1 MNAVMADKFEQFEWL
16 THGITAKSP
25 NFEPQA
31 HGTGEKPL
39 NYEDRLGAIAS
50 METQLAK
57 SVTALIV
64 FDGKCE
70 SDYEYVRMHLVNIML
85 QNAVADKKREPE
97 QITMN
102 HLAYL
107 IARMVI
113 DFSLN
118 PELEGNFTAQ
128 GRLYYAGINSM
139 QMQAELYRKT
149 WKPYENLMCLALES
163 AIDEVIYAELSGDFP
178 LGDSRQPTY
187 KSLRPFD
194 LVS

>member
-1 MNAVMADKFEQFEWL
+1 MNVVMAEKFEQFEWL

-64 FDGKCE
+64 FEGKSE
-70 SDYEYVRMHLVNIML
+70 SDYEYVRNHLVNIML

-102 HLAYL
+102 HMAYL

-113 DFSLN
+113 DFALN
-118 PELEGNFTAQ
+118 PELENNFTAQ
-128 GRLYYAGINSM
+128 GRFYYAGINSH
-139 QMQAELYRKT
+139 QMGIESYRKT
-149 WKPYENLMCLALES
+149 WKCYENLMGLAIES
-163 AIDEVIYAELSGDFP
+163 AIDEASKAVELYKKK
-178 LGDSRQPTY
+178 TY
-187 KSLRPFD
+187 QE
-194 LVS
+194 VEN

>member
-1 MNAVMADKFEQFEWL
+1 MNIAVNVASEKFEQFEWL

-39 NYEDRLGAIAS
+39 DYQDRLGAIAS

-64 FDGKCE
+64 FGGKCQ
-70 SDYEYVRMHLVNIML
+70 SDYEYVRNHLANIMIL
-85 QNAVADKKREPE
+85 NATSDKKREPE
-97 QITMN
+97 NIGMY

-118 PELEGNFTAQ
+118 PELEENYTAK
-128 GRLYYAGINSM
+128 GRLYYAGIGSHIINVD
-139 QMQAELYRKT
+139 AYRVT
-149 WKPYENLMCLALES
+149 WKRYENLMFLALES
-163 AIDEVIYAELSGDFP
+163 AIDEASKAIEKYKKN
-178 LGDSRQPTY
+178 TY
-187 KSLRPFD
+187 KEIR
-194 LVS
+194 V

>member
-1 MNAVMADKFEQFEWL
+1 MNAVAEKFEQFEWL

-25 NFEPQA
+25 NFEPNVR
-31 HGTGEKPL
+31 GTGEKPL

-64 FDGKCE
+64 FDGKSE
-70 SDYEYVRMHLVNIML
+70 SDYEYVRNHLVNIML
-85 QNAVADKKREPE
+85 KNAIVDKKREPE

-113 DFSLN
+113 DFALN
-118 PELEGNFTAQ
+118 PELEQNFTAQ
-128 GRLYYAGINSM
+128 GRLYYAGINGH
-139 QMQAELYRKT
+139 QMTQNVYRLT
-149 WKPYENLMCLALES
+149 WKPYEIMMSIAIES
-163 AIDEVIYAELSGDFP
+163 AIDEASKAIEKYKKN
-178 LGDSRQPTY
+178 TY
-187 KSLRPFD
+187 KELRA
-194 LVS
+194 

>member
-1 MNAVMADKFEQFEWL
+1 MNAVAEKFEPFEWL
-16 THGITAKSP
+16 TKGITAKSP

-70 SDYEYVRMHLVNIML
+70 SDYEYVRNHLVKIML
-85 QNAVADKKREPE
+85 GNAIQDKKREPE
-97 QITMN
+97 HISMN

-113 DFSLN
+113 DFALN

-128 GRLYYAGINSM
+128 GRLYYAGINSI

-149 WKPYENLMCLALES
+149 WKPYENLMSLAIES
-163 AIDEVIYAELSGDFP
+163 AIEEASKAVEKYKKN
-178 LGDSRQPTY
+178 TY
-187 KSLRPFD
+187 KEMKA
-194 LVS
+194 

>member
-139 QMQAELYRKT
+139 QMNVDNYRMT
-149 WKPYENLMCLALES
+149 WKQYEKLMVMAIES
-163 AIDEVIYAELSGDFP
+163 AINEASKSIELYKKN
-178 LGDSRQPTY
+178 TY
-187 KSLRPFD
+187 KELKA
-194 LVS
+194 

>member
-1 MNAVMADKFEQFEWL
+1 MFITSFEEQN
-16 THGITAKSP
+16 ITYRSCS
-25 NFEPQA
+25 NLRI
-31 HGTGEKPL
+31 H
-39 NYEDRLGAIAS
+39 I
-50 METQLAK
+50 
-57 SVTALIV
+57 
-64 FDGKCE
+64 
-70 SDYEYVRMHLVNIML
+70 
-85 QNAVADKKREPE
+85 
-97 QITMN
+97 ITMN

-163 AIDEVIYAELSGDFP
+163 AIDEASQAIQKYKKN
-178 LGDSRQPTY
+178 TY
-187 KSLRPFD
+187 KEMRA
-194 LVS
+194 

>member
-1 MNAVMADKFEQFEWL
+1 
-16 THGITAKSP
+16 
-25 NFEPQA
+25 
-31 HGTGEKPL
+31 
-39 NYEDRLGAIAS
+39 
-50 METQLAK
+50 
-57 SVTALIV
+57 
-64 FDGKCE
+64 
-70 SDYEYVRMHLVNIML
+70 MHLVNIML

-163 AIDEVIYAELSGDFP
+163 VIDEASQTIQKYKKN
-178 LGDSRQPTY
+178 TY
-187 KSLRPFD
+187 KEMRA
-194 LVS
+194 

>member
-1 MNAVMADKFEQFEWL
+1 MSVVEVEKFEPFEWL
-16 THGITAKSP
+16 TKGITAKSP

-70 SDYEYVRMHLVNIML
+70 SDYEYVRNHLVKIML
-85 QNAVADKKREPE
+85 VNAKDDKKREPE
-97 QITMN
+97 HITMN

-107 IARMVI
+107 VARMVI
-113 DFSLN
+113 DFALN

-139 QMQAELYRKT
+139 QMGVDGYRMT
-149 WKPYENLMCLALES
+149 WKKYENLMSLALES
-163 AIDEVIYAELSGDFP
+163 AIDEASKAIKKYKKN
-178 LGDSRQPTY
+178 TY
-187 KSLRPFD
+187 KELKA
-194 LVS
+194 